1 MIGQLWS
8 AMWKLLWSAKFEE
21 QVKHMAGI
29 WFALSN
35 QTIVEQHPKENVR
48 NKNMLKATK
57 S

>member
-8 AMWKLLWSAKFEE
+8 AMRKLLWSAKFEE